1 MAADMSAVSNYKL
14 QTTDYKLVAIVG
26 ETASGKSSLAMNLAR
41 QFHGEIICADSL
53 TVYRGFDVGTAKPS
67 EKDRVE
73 VAHHLLD
80 IADPAKGFSVAEFK
94 PQAERAIKAVQAR
107 GKLPIMVGGS
117 GLYVDSV
124 LYDYRFSSFA
134 DTDERDVLNTMSLAE
149 LTKIAHGRGLT
160 TAGTDMLNPRRVM
173 RLIETNGASAYRSEM
188 RPQTCVLGLTT
199 DRGVLKV
206 QVKTRLETM
215 LSKGLEDEVK
225 SLAKRYGWDCEPM
238 RAVGYREWQAYFAGQ
253 ATYDETIASVEA
265 ATMRLAKKQRTWFK
279 RNNSIQWISDP
290 SQAVEIVTT
299 FLNK

>member
-1 MAADMSAVSNYKL
+1 
-14 QTTDYKLVAIVG
+14 
-26 ETASGKSSLAMNLAR
+26 
-41 QFHGEIICADSL
+41 
-53 TVYRGFDVGTAKPS
+53 
-67 EKDRVE
+67 
-73 VAHHLLD
+73 
-80 IADPAKGFSVAEFK
+80 
-94 PQAERAIKAVQAR
+94 
-107 GKLPIMVGGS
+107 
-117 GLYVDSV
+117 
-124 LYDYRFSSFA
+124 
-134 DTDERDVLNTMSLAE
+134 
-149 LTKIAHGRGLT
+149 
-160 TAGTDMLNPRRVM
+160 LNPRRVM

-225 SLAKRYGWDCEPM
+225 SLAKQYGWGCEPM